1 MLKKLMKSMA
11 SKGKTGARAIKD
23 ASGRE
28 SLTLEVSE
36 LAEISDKIF
45 HRLDR
50 KLAELGEIEK
60 RLDAQR
66 DMLEKLLA
74 RAESIKLPSDF
85 GVDPKYREV
94 RNLAK
99 KGLKVDE
106 IAGIL
111 DIPRGEVELILTIDK

>member
-1 MLKKLMKSMA
+1 MLKKLIKSLTPQ
-11 SKGKTGARAIKD
+11 GKPGARGAKD
-23 ASGRE
+23 VSARE
-28 SLTLEVSE
+28 ALTLEVSE

-50 KLAELGEIEK
+50 KIKALGEIEK
-60 RLDAQR
+60 RLDAKR
-66 DMLEKLLA
+66 ETLEKLLA
-74 RAESIKLPSDF
+74 RADSIKLPSDF
-85 GVDPKYREV
+85 GIDPKYREV
-94 RNLAK
+94 HNLAK